1 MTKSDLHPGHVRN
14 HYARTRVGQPDQEDK
29 IMHNYWEDAICN
41 VCGKPFS
48 PEEWEARHSDED
60 GEDVHEACCPVCHR
74 LINAAIELDVA
85 LDSEDQSRI
94 RNAAHELLKQVD
106 DMTAGAVSEA

>member
-1 MTKSDLHPGHVRN
+1 MNRQEAESMDRYITGHYGEDSVRN
-14 HYARTRVGQPDQEDK
+14 DWDTAV
-29 IMHNYWEDAICN
+29 CN
-41 VCGKPFS
+41 VCGKGFTE
-48 PEEWEARHSDED
+48 EEWDLRHSDED

-94 RNAAHELLKQVD
+94 RNAAYELLKQVD
-106 DMTAGAVSEA
+106 DMTTGAVSGA